1 MLGPELV
8 RQTTEKV
15 ALIRERILAAQSRQK
30 SYADKRRRP
39 LEFQVGDLVMLKV
52 SPMKG
57 VQRFGRRGK
66 LAPRY
71 IGPFQ
76 ILERIGAVSYRL
88 DLPASMSSIHKVFH
102 VSMLKKHLHD
112 EEQQRVLDA
121 PEIELQEDLTIIEIP
136 VCILVREEKR
146 LRNKAISLVKV

>member
-1 MLGPELV
+1 MRHCTGGPVESPICWAEPDDSLMLGPELV

-30 SYADKRRRP
+30 SHADKRRRP
-39 LEFQVGDLVMLKV
+39 LEFQVGDSVMLKV
-52 SPMKG
+52 SSMKG

-71 IGPFQ
+71 IGPFR

-88 DLPASMSSIHKVFH
+88 DLPASMSSIHNVFH
-102 VSMLKKHLHD
+102 ISMHKKHLHD
-112 EEQQRVLDA
+112 GKQQRVLDA
-121 PEIELQEDLTIIEIP
+121 SEF
-136 VCILVREEKR
+136 
-146 LRNKAISLVKV
+146 